1 MAGSVNYKNTKFS
14 VLTGKQTVPASIS
27 ATGTFVT
34 SGITVT
40 GTGTKFLSEM
50 MAGSWIFSTAQN
62 EIRKVVRVDS
72 DLVAYIDKPFG
83 GNVAST
89 ALLIIP
95 ESDTHIVTM
104 TLIATQGSPTIDGI
118 AYGGAGATSVPVITL
133 TKEGRSTSSTRDFID
148 PVIVDATGCSMTV
161 ITLR

>member
-1 MAGSVNYKNTKFS
+1 MAAYKNTKFS
-14 VLTGKQTVPASIS
+14 VLTGKQTVPASIT

-50 MAGSWIFSTAQN
+50 MAGSWIFSTTQN

-72 DLVAYIDKPFG
+72 DLVAYVDKPFTS
-83 GNVAST
+83 NVAST

-104 TLIATQGSPTIDGI
+104 TLIATAGTPTIDGI
-118 AYGGAGATSVPVITL
+118 AYGGALTPIPVITL

-148 PVIVDATGCSMTV
+148 PVIVDATGGSMTV
-161 ITLR
+161 ITLS

>member
-1 MAGSVNYKNTKFS
+1 MAGFVNYKNTKFY
-14 VLTGKQTVPASIS
+14 LITGKQTVPASIT

-50 MAGSWIFSTAQN
+50 MAGSWIFSADQD

-72 DLVAYIDKPFG
+72 DLVAYVDKPFSS
-83 GNVAST
+83 NVTST

-104 TLIATQGSPTIDGI
+104 TLIATAGSPTIDGLS
-118 AYGGAGATSVPVITL
+118 YGGPGVGIPVITL

-148 PVIVDATGCSMTV
+148 PVIVDATDGGMSV
-161 ITLR
+161 ITLS